1 MAPQD
6 PAACRAPCR
15 SPPGPVGALCG
26 GNTSTSRL
34 GWGRPTTWGS
44 PRRRG
49 ASGQGGGSCSGQA
62 LVLLSRRGVGAR
74 AELPWTAGEGA
85 GEPSGLPPP
94 PRHRKTPAFKGQ
106 RLKAGSGPRRASTW
120 PGPGGDW
127 PSPINKDEER
137 SLERGR
143 DLLRAPR
150 QSGGRVRSRS
160 ARPVPCPA
168 PPLPRGHG
176 RAPAETG
183 RPGRGLAQPQS
194 PQTASPGPSP
204 HELGRDADIYVD
216 TSSSHSQG
224 EMVVCEKPGEGL
236 PFRFLFLISDAHK
249 FVRRLVPGPQQSV
262 FQQRLESPEG
272 PFSAWLGGRSA
283 STLPFHLLP
292 KRLLKSR
299 AHAVGARHCV
309 SHGGRKD
316 GW

>member
-137 SLERGR
+137 SPEWGPRAVSICKARALPSAPAAQRPWQGSGRDREAWAGASLSRSHLGLLLLALLPTNSDEMLTYTWTPAVLTPRVRWSSARSLERG
-143 DLLRAPR
+143 
-150 QSGGRVRSRS
+150 
-160 ARPVPCPA
+160 C
-168 PPLPRGHG
+168 
-176 RAPAETG
+176 
-183 RPGRGLAQPQS
+183 
-194 PQTASPGPSP
+194 
-204 HELGRDADIYVD
+204 
-216 TSSSHSQG
+216 
-224 EMVVCEKPGEGL
+224 
-236 PFRFLFLISDAHK
+236 LFGFCS
-249 FVRRLVPGPQQSV
+249 
-262 FQQRLESPEG
+262 
-272 PFSAWLGGRSA
+272 
-283 STLPFHLLP
+283 
-292 KRLLKSR
+292 
-299 AHAVGARHCV
+299 
-309 SHGGRKD
+309 
-316 GW
+316 